1 MMRRLRAGARRAAAC
16 ALLYCLPASALPA
29 QSRPLIPLWDA
40 AGIEKACSRTL
51 AKVRRGAA
59 VLERSAPGQALARWD
74 RLQIAMEDAQGP
86 AELLA
91 NVSPD
96 KETRAAGDAC
106 GLKFTALNTELQQNA
121 KIYALIRR
129 VQPDDDVA
137 RKLQRDVIEAFEDT
151 GVALPPEKRARMK
164 AILQRVEELRQAFA
178 RNIRDNKTR
187 LAFSA
192 EETKGLPESYLAARR
207 RDDKGNYLL
216 GFEYPEFEPFMS
228 NAENGEARRRYL
240 VAFYNRGTPQ
250 NLELLA
256 EASRLRREMAALFG
270 LRSYAAFVTRRRMV
284 GNPETVLRFLAEVKT
299 KVREVETKE
308 LAELRTFKAERLGIS
323 AEQAKI
329 ERWDISYYQE
339 QLKKARYSVDQEQ
352 LRKYFPTDASV
363 AWVLGI
369 SSELY
374 GVRFVPVAV
383 PVWDPAVRYLDVIDG
398 ETGKAI
404 GGIYLDLFPRE
415 GKFSHAAAFGV
426 RSASVAAGR
435 TPISA
440 LVANLDAGGLNHR
453 ELETLLHEFGH
464 VLHGVLSRTRY
475 ASQGGTNV
483 ERDFVEAP
491 SQMYE
496 EWARAGE
503 PLKLFRR
510 YCAACPEVDAALV
523 ARLHAA
529 RSFGQGIQYARQQ
542 LYASYDMA
550 LAGEREADPMQTWIE
565 MESDTPT
572 GYLPGTQFPG
582 TFAHVIGGY
591 AAGYYGYMWSEVLA
605 LDMLSVYGKHLMNP
619 AVGRRFRDLV
629 LSQGGQRPAAALVRS
644 FLGRDPSPQAF
655 FDEITGRRG
664 N

>member
-1 MMRRLRAGARRAAAC
+1 MISRLKAGIGYAAAS
-16 ALLYCLPASALPA
+16 ALLCCIPVSALPA
-29 QSRPLIPLWDA
+29 GARALIPLQDA
-40 AGIEKACSRTL
+40 AGIGKTCRRTL
-51 AKVRRGAA
+51 AEVRKGAA
-59 VLERSAPGQALARWD
+59 ALERSAPKDALAGWD

-86 AELLA
+86 AELFA

-96 KETRAAGDAC
+96 KKTRAAGDAC

-121 KIYALIRR
+121 KIYALIRQ
-129 VQPDDDVA
+129 VKPADDVA
-137 RKLQRDVIEAFEDT
+137 RKLKQDIVEAFEDT
-151 GVALPPEKRARMK
+151 GVALPPGKRARMR
-164 AILQRVEELRQAFA
+164 AIVQRIEELRQAFA

-187 LAFSA
+187 LAFSP
-192 EETKGLPESYLAARR
+192 EEMKGLPESYLAARR

-228 NAENGEARRRYL
+228 NAENGDARRRYL
-240 VAFYNRGTPQ
+240 IAFNNRGTPQ

-256 EASRLRREMAALFG
+256 EASRLRREMAALYG

-284 GNPETVLRFLAEVKT
+284 GNPETVLRFLAEVRA
-299 KVREVETKE
+299 KVREVEAKE
-308 LAELRTFKAERLGIS
+308 LAELRAFKAGRLGIG
-323 AEQAKI
+323 AEQARI

-339 QLKKARYSVDQEQ
+339 QLKKARYNVDQEQ

-374 GVRFVPVAV
+374 GVRFVQATV
-383 PVWDPAVRYLDVIDG
+383 PVWDPSVRYLDVLDG
-398 ETGKAI
+398 DSGKII

-440 LVANLDAGGLNHR
+440 LVANLDAGGLNQR

-496 EWARAGE
+496 EWARARE
-503 PLKLFRR
+503 PLGLFRR

-523 ARLHAA
+523 ARLHSA

-550 LAGEREADPMQTWIE
+550 LAGEKEVDPMKTWIE

-605 LDMLSVYGKHLMNP
+605 LDMLSVYGKNLMNP

-629 LSQGGQRPAAALVRS
+629 LSQGGQRPAAELVRS